1 MYDDDDTTFSLVS
14 TASVTDATS
23 VTTRTELELDHA
35 DDEAEAEAGFA
46 GVNDASSDFESGW
59 EVSSGPSTSVPP
71 SVYEDEIA
79 YGRRY
84 HGFRRGIYPMPND
97 EVERHREETVHALFL
112 QLMGGHLFYS
122 NIGGHPQKIID
133 IGTGI
138 GIWPIDVADQHP
150 SASVIGTDL
159 SPIQPSW
166 VPINVRMFIED
177 SEEPEW
183 LHGSEFDLVHFRQMT
198 DVLRDL
204 KGLLT
209 KIYPHVKNGGW
220 VEFHEL
226 MTEIRCDDGTMKDDD
241 PLRVFLDTVK
251 DGLRVYGI
259 NILAITDIEQILRE
273 TGFSNVHCITK
284 KVPISTWPRDK
295 TLRALGVFM
304 KTTINDS
311 LGAMAAKP
319 LAALNL
325 SPEQRVAM
333 LEAARESLEDASIHR
348 YVNCCVCYAQKRE
361 GDFGDSLY

>member
-23 VTTRTELELDHA
+23 VTTRTELENA
-35 DDEAEAEAGFA
+35 DDDIDFEID
-46 GVNDASSDFESGW
+46 DATSDFESGW

-112 QLMGGHLFYS
+112 QLMGGHLFYA
-122 NIGGHPQKIID
+122 NIGDYPQKIID

-159 SPIQPSW
+159 SPIQPPW

-183 LHGSEFDLVHFRQMT
+183 LHGSDFDLVHFRQMT
-198 DVLRDL
+198 HVFRNLQ
-204 KGLLT
+204 GLLT

-226 MTEIRCDDGTMKDDD
+226 IFEIRCDDGSMKEDD
-241 PLRVFLDTVK
+241 PLRVFIETMK
-251 DGLRVYGI
+251 NGLRVYGI
-259 NILAITDIEQILRE
+259 NILTINELEQILGE
-273 TGFSNVHCITK
+273 AGFTNVHCITK

-325 SPEQRVAM
+325 SPAQRVAM
-333 LEAARESLEDASIHR
+333 LEAARESLDDTSIHR
-348 YVNCCVCYAQKRE
+348 YINCCVCYAQKRE
-361 GDFGDSLY
+361 GHYAETLY

>member
-23 VTTRTELELDHA
+23 ITTRTELELDHA
-35 DDEAEAEAGFA
+35 DEDDAEFA
-46 GVNDASSDFESGW
+46 GVSDVTSDFESGW
-59 EVSSGPSTSVPP
+59 EVSSGP
-71 SVYEDEIA
+71 
-79 YGRRY
+79 
-84 HGFRRGIYPMPND
+84 GIYPMPND

-112 QLMGGHLFYS
+112 QLMGGHLFYA

-241 PLRVFLDTVK
+241 PLKVFLDTVK
-251 DGLRVYGI
+251 NGLRVYGI
-259 NILAITDIEQILRE
+259 NILAITELEQILRE
-273 TGFSNVHCITK
+273 TGFTNVHCITK
-284 KVPISTWPRDK
+284 RFRSR
-295 TLRALGVFM
+295 LGRATRPCEPSV
-304 KTTINDS
+304 S
-311 LGAMAAKP
+311 L
-319 LAALNL
+319 
-325 SPEQRVAM
+325 
-333 LEAARESLEDASIHR
+333 
-348 YVNCCVCYAQKRE
+348 
-361 GDFGDSLY
+361 

>member
-23 VTTRTELELDHA
+23 ITTRTELELDHG
-35 DDEAEAEAGFA
+35 DEDAEFA
-46 GVNDASSDFESGW
+46 GVSDVTSDFESGW

-112 QLMGGHLFYS
+112 QLMGGHLFYA
-122 NIGGHPQKIID
+122 NIGDHPQKIID

-251 DGLRVYGI
+251 NGLRVYGI
-259 NILAITDIEQILRE
+259 NILAITELEQILRE

-333 LEAARESLEDASIHR
+333 LEAARDSLQDDTIHR

-361 GDFGDSLY
+361 GHFAESLY